1 MDCTISNVG
10 EMLQV
15 GQLDMSFLTANR
27 KLLPGTAVINGP
39 CFIGLT
45 PQVGVARA
53 TCMIGPPLP
62 GVLPVSL
69 EVTGISNFAGITN
82 TAGTIND
89 LALSNIF
96 GFTSRIGA
104 EIQAAFKSIF
114 GLKSNAAVQIT
125 QGPKVCQAVTTT
137 PLVHAQAGVFNTIV
151 AKTGVMTGV
160 NISGCIGKKNFD
172 IPHPTKEGWRLRYV
186 CIEGPSADVYVRG
199 KLNNSNVIELPEYW
213 RRLVDPET
221 ITVNLTPVGTH
232 QELYVDK
239 IEWGTRILIKNN
251 CGSGVNCYY
260 TVYGERADTDKN
272 IPEYEG
278 TYNDYPGDNSQYT
291 SSGTAA
297 IVQ

>member
-10 EMLQV
+10 EKLVV
-15 GQLDMSFLTANR
+15 GQLDMSFLTANS
-27 KLLPGTAVINGP
+27 KLLPGTAVVNGP
-39 CFIGLT
+39 FYIGLT

-69 EVTGISNFAGITN
+69 EVTGITNFAGITN

-89 LALSNIF
+89 LALSNVFGATFRF
-96 GFTSRIGA
+96 GFK
-104 EIQAAFKSIF
+104 QATAFNLDF
-114 GLKSNAAVQIT
+114 GLKTQAAINIT
-125 QGPKVCQAVTTT
+125 QGGDFSQAFAMGPLFNAAAFIGDTTGT
-137 PLVHAQAGVFNTIV
+137 RGINAQTQAAI
-151 AKTGVMTGV
+151 AK
-160 NISGCIGKKNFD
+160 KPFD
-172 IPHPTKEGWRLRYV
+172 IPHPTKEGWRLRHV
-186 CIEGPSADVYVRG
+186 CIEGPTADVYVRG
-199 KLNNSNVIELPEYW
+199 RLNNSNVIELPEYW
-213 RRLVDPET
+213 RKLVDPET
-221 ITVNLTPVGTH
+221 ITVNITPIGTH

-251 CGSGVNCYY
+251 CGSGINCYY

-278 TYNDYPGDNSQYT
+278 TYNDYPGDNGQYT

>member
-1 MDCTISNVG
+1 MADFTVLNVG
-10 EMLQV
+10 EKLVV
-15 GQLDMSFLTANR
+15 GQLDMSFLTAGA
-27 KLLPGTAVINGP
+27 KLVPGTAVINGP
-39 CFIGLT
+39 CYIGLT
-45 PQVGVARA
+45 PQIGIARA
-53 TCMIGPPLP
+53 TCMIGPPIP
-62 GVLPVSL
+62 GVTLPVSL

-89 LALSNIF
+89 LAVSNIF

-125 QGPKVCQAVTTT
+125 QGAKVCQAVATA
-137 PLVHAQAGVFNTIV
+137 PLVKADAGVFGVLEGGTINTIFSLI
-151 AKTGVMTGV
+151 A
-160 NISGCIGKKNFD
+160 SKKSFD
-172 IPHPTKEGWRLRYV
+172 IPHPTKDGWRLRHI
-186 CIEGPSADVYVRG
+186 CIEGPTADVYVRG
-199 KLNNSNVIELPEYW
+199 RLNNSNVIELPEYW

-221 ITVNLTPVGTH
+221 ITVNLTPVGSH

-239 IEWGTRILIKNN
+239 IEWGTKILIKNN
-251 CGSGVNCYY
+251 CSSAINCYY

-278 TYNDYPGDNSQYT
+278 TYNDYPGDNRQYT

>member
-10 EMLQV
+10 EKLVV
-15 GQLDMSFLTANR
+15 GQLDMSFLTANS
-27 KLLPGTAVINGP
+27 KLLPGTAVVNGP
-39 CFIGLT
+39 FYIGLT

-89 LALSNIF
+89 LALSNVFGATFRF
-96 GFTSRIGA
+96 GFKQGTAYNLDLGLKT
-104 EIQAAFKSIF
+104 QAAI
-114 GLKSNAAVQIT
+114 NIT
-125 QGPKVCQAVTTT
+125 QGADLSQAFAKT
-137 PLVHAQAGVFNTIV
+137 PLSKATAFVGNVKGTFGINPTVGVALAT
-151 AKTGVMTGV
+151 
-160 NISGCIGKKNFD
+160 KKKFD
-172 IPHPTKEGWRLRYV
+172 IPHPTKEGWRLRHI
-186 CIEGPSADVYVRG
+186 CIEGPTADVYVRG
-199 KLNNSNVIELPEYW
+199 RLNNSNVIELPEYW
-213 RRLVDPET
+213 RKLVDPET

-291 SSGTAA
+291 SSGTA